1 MPLLA
6 YFGVVGSVLVGLLYV
21 AEAQLGPPTSLSI
34 STNFHGLPAPWKA
47 KSSIAILTVRD
58 GPAPDMSSTNVVQSA
73 AKTPVA
79 QSAVEAQARA
89 LASVK
94 TAGAKKARKASRVT
108 RQDKGRNLFAH
119 SAVAP
124 RHSYGAV
131 VW

>member
-47 KSSIAILTVRD
+47 KSSVAILTVRD
-58 GPAPDMSSTNVVQSA
+58 GPAPDMANVAQSA
-73 AKTPVA
+73 TKTTAA

-89 LASVK
+89 PSVVN
-94 TAGAKKARKASRVT
+94 TAGAKKAKKASRVA
-108 RQDKGRNLFAH
+108 RQDKSRNLYAH

-124 RHSYGAV
+124 RYNYGAV

>member
-47 KSSIAILTVRD
+47 KPSIAILTVRD
-58 GPAPDMSSTNVVQSA
+58 GPAPDVATTSVVQSA
-73 AKTPVA
+73 
-79 QSAVEAQARA
+79 VETQARA
-89 LASVK
+89 PSAAK
-94 TAGAKKARKASRVT
+94 TASAKKPKKTSKAARQNTS
-108 RQDKGRNLFAH
+108 RNLFAH

-124 RHSYGAV
+124 RHNYGAV
-131 VW
+131 W

>member
-6 YFGVVGSVLVGLLYV
+6 YFVVVGSVLVGLLYV

-47 KSSIAILTVRD
+47 AASAPILTVRD
-58 GPAPDMSSTNVVQSA
+58 GLTPDMSKIT
-73 AKTPVA
+73 VA
-79 QSAVEAQARA
+79 QSAAETKVPPPKAT
-89 LASVK
+89 K
-94 TAGAKKARKASRVT
+94 TANERKTKKTRKPVNPNSE
-108 RQDKGRNLFAH
+108 RNLFAH

-124 RHSYGAV
+124 RPYGT